1 MNSVSAEPPAAPPAS
16 RSMAGEDGAA
26 LDKLGRR
33 LVLPLLLAL
42 LAYAGLVLFA
52 DARLLAERVATFE
65 LALLLPVLA
74 LSLVNYGLRFL
85 RWQRYLRALEVSIGI
100 GASLAVFLVGFLLSI
115 TPGKAGELGKAW
127 LVRELADVPARRV
140 VPAVLAER
148 LTDLFAVVLLVA
160 MGALAFPG
168 GRLLALG
175 GGGFVLLALGL
186 LAWQR
191 AVHVLLGR
199 AARWR
204 PLAAHL
210 HLLAEI
216 YDRLRRLLAPRQ
228 LLPALALG
236 VVAWGAEGL
245 GFWLVVRAFEPRA
258 SWLAAVF
265 DYNLSSLA
273 GGLSLLPGGLLA
285 AEGALAGLLGAQG
298 HGAAAAASAVLII
311 RAATLWFAVGLGF
324 AALPFVWRLRRRAS
338 RAGR

>member
-1 MNSVSAEPPAAPPAS
+1 MSAEPSAARLAAES
-16 RSMAGEDGAA
+16 GEDGAA
-26 LDKLGRR
+26 LAQLGRR

-52 DARLLAERVATFE
+52 DARRLVEQVAAFE
-65 LALLLPVLA
+65 LALLVPVLA
-74 LSLVNYGLRFL
+74 LSLVNYALRFL
-85 RWQRYLRALEVSIGI
+85 RWQRYLRALEVRLAA

-160 MGALAFPG
+160 GGALAFPG
-168 GRLLALG
+168 GRLLALA
-175 GGGFVLLALGL
+175 GGGFVLVALAL
-186 LAWQR
+186 LAWRR
-191 AVHVLLGR
+191 AVHALLAR

-204 PLAAHL
+204 PLAAHV
-210 HLLAEI
+210 HLLVEI
-216 YDRLRRLLAPRQ
+216 YDRLRVLLSPRQ
-228 LLPALALG
+228 LAPALALG

-245 GFWLVVRAFEPRA
+245 GFWLVVRNFDPRA

-298 HGAAAAASAVLII
+298 HEAAVAATAVLVI
-311 RAATLWFAVGLGF
+311 RAATLWFAVALGLV
-324 AALPFVWRLRRRAS
+324 ALPFVLRLRRRA
-338 RAGR
+338 G